1 MTKLFH
7 LAWLIVIWV
16 ALWSDITWANLA
28 SGILVAAVIAA
39 AYGLWHEG
47 AMVVRPLRVVKL
59 LVIFLVRLTEST
71 FVVARTVVTPR
82 VRIQSG
88 IVAVPLSDAYPDAL
102 VTLIA
107 DLNSLTPGTLTLD
120 VRRHPTILYM
130 HVLHIKSIDSV
141 RRASRQ
147 LEVLAVEA
155 FGDAEALAV
164 LHEDRSWV
172 VEERP

>member
-7 LAWLIVIWV
+7 LAWLVIIWL
-16 ALWSDITWANLA
+16 ALWSDITWANLL
-28 SGILVAAVIAA
+28 SGVAVAVVIAA
-39 AYGLWHEG
+39 AYGLWNDG
-47 AMVVRPLRVVKL
+47 AMVIRPIKALKL
-59 LVIFLVRLTEST
+59 LVIFLVGLVEST
-71 FVVARTVVTPR
+71 FVVARTVVTPN
-82 VRIQSG
+82 VHIQSG
-88 IVAVPLSDAYPDAL
+88 IVAVPLSDKYPDAL

-141 RRASRQ
+141 RKASRQ

-155 FGDAEALAV
+155 FGDEEALAV
-164 LHEDRSWV
+164 LHEDRSLTI
-172 VEERP
+172 EEQP